1 MTVTDRALQA
11 WLKTCVFWLLSL
23 MIRFWICLMTCLTG
37 ILSIKLAGTADCRA
51 SVAEERTGRIYEL
64 ISSGAEL
71 RPA

>member
-1 MTVTDRALQA
+1 
-11 WLKTCVFWLLSL
+11 
-23 MIRFWICLMTCLTG
+23 MTCLTG